1 MEKVFNQIAFAAGYS
16 NIFEIADTRQ
26 AADGSFVPTY
36 GAIAIDADGGLI
48 YSFYVTPFADMVEH
62 Y

>member
-1 MEKVFNQIAFAAGYS
+1 MAYSIEGYE

-26 AADGSFVPTY
+26 AADGSFIHTY
-36 GAIAIDADGGLI
+36 GAVALDANGNRI
-48 YSFYVTPFADMVEH
+48 YAFYVTPFADMVEP